1 MDFKQLEA
9 FVYVVKLKSFSKAAQ
24 RIYLTQPTISAHINS
39 LEKELDT
46 KLIERGTKYV
56 YPTKPGS
63 ILYQYAVK
71 MLNLRDDACCSVKN
85 YNKELKGTLSICA
98 STVPSQY
105 ILPKVVSAFREEY
118 PHVTFN
124 IQRQDSELVVE
135 NIAKGMADIGF
146 CGTDTH
152 NPDCVFESFI
162 KDHLVIITPNTE
174 RYIPFDYS
182 TFFSS
187 PVQIHVGATNLLTG
201 RCDFFGK
208 DQMDKK
214 LFPARAS
221 AALPL
226 FSYIFYLNGVPYLDG
241 GIACPIPIA
250 RSVRDGNKKHV
261 IILTRNASFVR
272 KPTSHMHLI
281 RQVYRQYPN
290 FIATEEKRH
299 LIDRRQRSSCAL
311 LSKTGQAFVLQPK
324 QPLTISAMRADEQS
338 LRELYIQGYEEAK
351 EAFPQL
357 MEFLSS
363 PAQ

>member
-1 MDFKQLEA
+1 MTMPDLTATSLVLEGGG
-9 FVYVVKLKSFSKAAQ
+9 FRGIYTSGVLDYFMEQGLYLPQVYG
-24 RIYLTQPTISAHINS
+24 ISAGALNALGYAAKQPGRTAQINFRFCHDQRYIS
-39 LEKELDT
+39 VHNMIKYRCAFNLEFIFDT
-46 KLIERGTKYV
+46 I
-56 YPTKPGS
+56 P
-63 ILYQYAVK
+63 
-71 MLNLRDDACCSVKN
+71 
-85 YNKELKGTLSICA
+85 
-98 STVPSQY
+98 
-105 ILPKVVSAFREEY
+105 
-118 PHVTFN
+118 
-124 IQRQDSELVVE
+124 
-135 NIAKGMADIGF
+135 
-146 CGTDTH
+146 
-152 NPDCVFESFI
+152 
-162 KDHLVIITPNTE
+162 E

-208 DQMDKK
+208 NQMDKK

>member
-1 MDFKQLEA
+1 MEQGLYLPQ
-9 FVYVVKLKSFSKAAQ
+9 VYG
-24 RIYLTQPTISAHINS
+24 ISAGALNALGYAAKQPGRTAQINFRFCHDKRYIS
-39 LEKELDT
+39 VHNMIKYRCAFNLEFIFDT
-46 KLIERGTKYV
+46 I
-56 YPTKPGS
+56 P
-63 ILYQYAVK
+63 
-71 MLNLRDDACCSVKN
+71 
-85 YNKELKGTLSICA
+85 
-98 STVPSQY
+98 
-105 ILPKVVSAFREEY
+105 
-118 PHVTFN
+118 
-124 IQRQDSELVVE
+124 
-135 NIAKGMADIGF
+135 
-146 CGTDTH
+146 
-152 NPDCVFESFI
+152 
-162 KDHLVIITPNTE
+162 E

-201 RCDFFGK
+201 RCDFFEK
-208 DQMDKK
+208 NQMDKK

-290 FIATEEKRH
+290 FIATEEKR

>member
-1 MDFKQLEA
+1 MTMPDLTATSLVLEGGG
-9 FVYVVKLKSFSKAAQ
+9 FRGIYTSGVLDYFMEQGLYLPQVYG
-24 RIYLTQPTISAHINS
+24 ISAGALNALGYAAKQPGRTAQINFRFCHDKRYIS
-39 LEKELDT
+39 VHNMIKYRCAFNLEFIFDT
-46 KLIERGTKYV
+46 I
-56 YPTKPGS
+56 P
-63 ILYQYAVK
+63 
-71 MLNLRDDACCSVKN
+71 
-85 YNKELKGTLSICA
+85 
-98 STVPSQY
+98 
-105 ILPKVVSAFREEY
+105 
-118 PHVTFN
+118 
-124 IQRQDSELVVE
+124 
-135 NIAKGMADIGF
+135 
-146 CGTDTH
+146 
-152 NPDCVFESFI
+152 
-162 KDHLVIITPNTE
+162 E
-174 RYIPFDYS
+174 RYIPLDYS

-290 FIATEEKRH
+290 FIATEEQRH

-357 MEFLSS
+357 MEVLSS

>member
-1 MDFKQLEA
+1 MTMPDLTATSLVLEGGG
-9 FVYVVKLKSFSKAAQ
+9 FRGIYTSGVLDYFMEQGLYLPQVYG
-24 RIYLTQPTISAHINS
+24 ISAGALNALGYAAKQPGRTAQINFRFCHDKRYIS
-39 LEKELDT
+39 FHNMIKYRCAFNLEFIFDT
-46 KLIERGTKYV
+46 I
-56 YPTKPGS
+56 P
-63 ILYQYAVK
+63 
-71 MLNLRDDACCSVKN
+71 
-85 YNKELKGTLSICA
+85 
-98 STVPSQY
+98 
-105 ILPKVVSAFREEY
+105 
-118 PHVTFN
+118 
-124 IQRQDSELVVE
+124 
-135 NIAKGMADIGF
+135 
-146 CGTDTH
+146 
-152 NPDCVFESFI
+152 
-162 KDHLVIITPNTE
+162 E

-208 DQMDKK
+208 DRMDKK

>member
-1 MDFKQLEA
+1 MTMPDLTATSLVLEGGG
-9 FVYVVKLKSFSKAAQ
+9 FRGIYTSGVLDYFMEQGLYLPQVYG
-24 RIYLTQPTISAHINS
+24 ISAGALNALGYAAKQPGRTAQINFRFCHDKRYIS
-39 LEKELDT
+39 VHNMIKYRCAFNLEFIFDT
-46 KLIERGTKYV
+46 I
-56 YPTKPGS
+56 P
-63 ILYQYAVK
+63 
-71 MLNLRDDACCSVKN
+71 
-85 YNKELKGTLSICA
+85 
-98 STVPSQY
+98 
-105 ILPKVVSAFREEY
+105 
-118 PHVTFN
+118 
-124 IQRQDSELVVE
+124 
-135 NIAKGMADIGF
+135 
-146 CGTDTH
+146 
-152 NPDCVFESFI
+152 
-162 KDHLVIITPNTE
+162 E

-226 FSYIFYLNGVPYLDG
+226 FSYILYLNGVPYLDG

-311 LSKTGQAFVLQPK
+311 LSKTGQAFVLQPQ

-357 MEFLSS
+357 MEFLFS

>member
-1 MDFKQLEA
+1 MRMPDLTATSLVLEGGG
-9 FVYVVKLKSFSKAAQ
+9 FRGIYTSGVLDYFMEQGLYLPQVYG
-24 RIYLTQPTISAHINS
+24 ISAGALNALGYAAKQPGRTAQINFRFCHDKRYIS
-39 LEKELDT
+39 VHNMIKYRCAFNLEFIFDT
-46 KLIERGTKYV
+46 I
-56 YPTKPGS
+56 P
-63 ILYQYAVK
+63 
-71 MLNLRDDACCSVKN
+71 
-85 YNKELKGTLSICA
+85 
-98 STVPSQY
+98 
-105 ILPKVVSAFREEY
+105 
-118 PHVTFN
+118 
-124 IQRQDSELVVE
+124 
-135 NIAKGMADIGF
+135 
-146 CGTDTH
+146 
-152 NPDCVFESFI
+152 
-162 KDHLVIITPNTE
+162 E

-201 RCDFFGK
+201 RCDFFEK
-208 DQMDKK
+208 NQMDKK

>member
-1 MDFKQLEA
+1 MTMPDLTATSLVLEGGG
-9 FVYVVKLKSFSKAAQ
+9 FRGIYTSGVLDYFMEQGLYLPQVYG
-24 RIYLTQPTISAHINS
+24 ISAGALNALGYAAKQPGRTAQINFRFCHDKRYIS
-39 LEKELDT
+39 VHNMLKYRCAFNLEFIFDT
-46 KLIERGTKYV
+46 IPER
-56 YPTKPGS
+56 S
-63 ILYQYAVK
+63 
-71 MLNLRDDACCSVKN
+71 
-85 YNKELKGTLSICA
+85 
-98 STVPSQY
+98 
-105 ILPKVVSAFREEY
+105 
-118 PHVTFN
+118 
-124 IQRQDSELVVE
+124 
-135 NIAKGMADIGF
+135 
-146 CGTDTH
+146 
-152 NPDCVFESFI
+152 
-162 KDHLVIITPNTE
+162 
-174 RYIPFDYS
+174 IPFDYF

-281 RQVYRQYPN
+281 RRVYRQYPN

>member
-1 MDFKQLEA
+1 MTMPDLTATSLVLEGGG
-9 FVYVVKLKSFSKAAQ
+9 FRGIYTSGVLDYFMEQGLYLPQVYG
-24 RIYLTQPTISAHINS
+24 ISAGALNALGYAAKQPGRTAQINFRFCHDKRYIS
-39 LEKELDT
+39 VHNMIKYRCAFNLEFIFDT
-46 KLIERGTKYV
+46 I
-56 YPTKPGS
+56 P
-63 ILYQYAVK
+63 
-71 MLNLRDDACCSVKN
+71 
-85 YNKELKGTLSICA
+85 
-98 STVPSQY
+98 
-105 ILPKVVSAFREEY
+105 
-118 PHVTFN
+118 
-124 IQRQDSELVVE
+124 
-135 NIAKGMADIGF
+135 
-146 CGTDTH
+146 
-152 NPDCVFESFI
+152 
-162 KDHLVIITPNTE
+162 E

-201 RCDFFGK
+201 RCDFFEK
-208 DQMDKK
+208 KQMDKK

>member
-1 MDFKQLEA
+1 MTMPDLTATSLVLEGGG
-9 FVYVVKLKSFSKAAQ
+9 FRGIYTSGVLDYFMEQGLYLPQVYG
-24 RIYLTQPTISAHINS
+24 ISAGALNALGYAAKQPGRTAQINFRFCHDKHYIS
-39 LEKELDT
+39 VHNMIKYRCAFNLEFIFDT
-46 KLIERGTKYV
+46 I
-56 YPTKPGS
+56 P
-63 ILYQYAVK
+63 
-71 MLNLRDDACCSVKN
+71 
-85 YNKELKGTLSICA
+85 
-98 STVPSQY
+98 
-105 ILPKVVSAFREEY
+105 
-118 PHVTFN
+118 
-124 IQRQDSELVVE
+124 
-135 NIAKGMADIGF
+135 
-146 CGTDTH
+146 
-152 NPDCVFESFI
+152 
-162 KDHLVIITPNTE
+162 E

>member
-1 MDFKQLEA
+1 MTMPDLTATSLVLEGGGCRGIYTSGVLDY
-9 FVYVVKLKSFSKAAQ
+9 FMEQGLYLPQVYG
-24 RIYLTQPTISAHINS
+24 ISAGALNALGYAAKQPGRTAQINFRFCHDKRYIS
-39 LEKELDT
+39 VHNMIKYRCAFNLEFIFDT
-46 KLIERGTKYV
+46 I
-56 YPTKPGS
+56 P
-63 ILYQYAVK
+63 
-71 MLNLRDDACCSVKN
+71 
-85 YNKELKGTLSICA
+85 
-98 STVPSQY
+98 
-105 ILPKVVSAFREEY
+105 
-118 PHVTFN
+118 
-124 IQRQDSELVVE
+124 
-135 NIAKGMADIGF
+135 
-146 CGTDTH
+146 
-152 NPDCVFESFI
+152 
-162 KDHLVIITPNTE
+162 E

-201 RCDFFGK
+201 RCDFFEK
-208 DQMDKK
+208 NQMDKK

>member
-1 MDFKQLEA
+1 MTMPDLTATSLVLEGGG
-9 FVYVVKLKSFSKAAQ
+9 FRGIYTSGVLDYFMEQGLYLPQVYG
-24 RIYLTQPTISAHINS
+24 ISAGALNALGYAAKQPGRTAQINFRFCHDKRYIS
-39 LEKELDT
+39 VHNMIKYRCAFHLEFIFDT
-46 KLIERGTKYV
+46 I
-56 YPTKPGS
+56 P
-63 ILYQYAVK
+63 
-71 MLNLRDDACCSVKN
+71 
-85 YNKELKGTLSICA
+85 
-98 STVPSQY
+98 
-105 ILPKVVSAFREEY
+105 
-118 PHVTFN
+118 
-124 IQRQDSELVVE
+124 
-135 NIAKGMADIGF
+135 
-146 CGTDTH
+146 
-152 NPDCVFESFI
+152 
-162 KDHLVIITPNTE
+162 E

-226 FSYIFYLNGVPYLDG
+226 FSYILYLNGVPYLDG

>member
-1 MDFKQLEA
+1 MTMPDLTATSLVLEGGG
-9 FVYVVKLKSFSKAAQ
+9 FRGIYTSGVLDYFMEQGLYLPQVYG
-24 RIYLTQPTISAHINS
+24 ISAGALNALGYAAKQPGRTAQINFRFCHDKRYIS
-39 LEKELDT
+39 VHNMIKYRCAFNLEFIFDT
-46 KLIERGTKYV
+46 I
-56 YPTKPGS
+56 P
-63 ILYQYAVK
+63 
-71 MLNLRDDACCSVKN
+71 
-85 YNKELKGTLSICA
+85 
-98 STVPSQY
+98 
-105 ILPKVVSAFREEY
+105 
-118 PHVTFN
+118 
-124 IQRQDSELVVE
+124 
-135 NIAKGMADIGF
+135 
-146 CGTDTH
+146 
-152 NPDCVFESFI
+152 
-162 KDHLVIITPNTE
+162 E

-182 TFFSS
+182 IFFSS

>member
-1 MDFKQLEA
+1 MTMPDLTATSLVLEGGG
-9 FVYVVKLKSFSKAAQ
+9 FRGIYTSRVLDYFMEQGLYLPQVYG
-24 RIYLTQPTISAHINS
+24 ISAGALNALGYAAKQPGRTAQINFRFCHDKRYIS
-39 LEKELDT
+39 VHNMIKYRCAFNLEFIFDT
-46 KLIERGTKYV
+46 I
-56 YPTKPGS
+56 P
-63 ILYQYAVK
+63 
-71 MLNLRDDACCSVKN
+71 
-85 YNKELKGTLSICA
+85 
-98 STVPSQY
+98 
-105 ILPKVVSAFREEY
+105 
-118 PHVTFN
+118 
-124 IQRQDSELVVE
+124 
-135 NIAKGMADIGF
+135 
-146 CGTDTH
+146 
-152 NPDCVFESFI
+152 
-162 KDHLVIITPNTE
+162 E

-226 FSYIFYLNGVPYLDG
+226 FSYILYLNGVPYLDG

>member
-1 MDFKQLEA
+1 MTMPDLTATSLVLEGGG
-9 FVYVVKLKSFSKAAQ
+9 FRGIYTSGVLDYFMEQGLYLPQVYG
-24 RIYLTQPTISAHINS
+24 ISAGALSALGYAAKQPGRTAQINFRFCHDKRYIS
-39 LEKELDT
+39 VHNMIKYRCAFNLEFIFDT
-46 KLIERGTKYV
+46 I
-56 YPTKPGS
+56 P
-63 ILYQYAVK
+63 
-71 MLNLRDDACCSVKN
+71 
-85 YNKELKGTLSICA
+85 
-98 STVPSQY
+98 
-105 ILPKVVSAFREEY
+105 
-118 PHVTFN
+118 
-124 IQRQDSELVVE
+124 
-135 NIAKGMADIGF
+135 
-146 CGTDTH
+146 
-152 NPDCVFESFI
+152 
-162 KDHLVIITPNTE
+162 E

-208 DQMDKK
+208 NQMDKK

-338 LRELYIQGYEEAK
+338 LHELYIQGYEEAK

-363 PAQ
+363 SAQ

>member
-1 MDFKQLEA
+1 MTMPDLTATSLVLEGGG
-9 FVYVVKLKSFSKAAQ
+9 FRGIYTSGVLDYFMEQGLYLPQVYG
-24 RIYLTQPTISAHINS
+24 ISAGALNALGYAAKQPGRTAQINFRFCHDKRYTS
-39 LEKELDT
+39 VHNMIKYRCAFNLEFIFDT
-46 KLIERGTKYV
+46 I
-56 YPTKPGS
+56 P
-63 ILYQYAVK
+63 
-71 MLNLRDDACCSVKN
+71 
-85 YNKELKGTLSICA
+85 
-98 STVPSQY
+98 
-105 ILPKVVSAFREEY
+105 
-118 PHVTFN
+118 
-124 IQRQDSELVVE
+124 
-135 NIAKGMADIGF
+135 
-146 CGTDTH
+146 
-152 NPDCVFESFI
+152 
-162 KDHLVIITPNTE
+162 E

-201 RCDFFGK
+201 RCDFFEK
-208 DQMDKK
+208 NQMDKK

>member
-1 MDFKQLEA
+1 MTMPDLTATSLVLEGGG
-9 FVYVVKLKSFSKAAQ
+9 FRGIYTSGVLDYFMEQGLYLPQVYG
-24 RIYLTQPTISAHINS
+24 ISAGALNALGYAAKQPGRTAQINFRFCHDKRYIS
-39 LEKELDT
+39 VHNMIKYRCAFNLEFIFDT
-46 KLIERGTKYV
+46 I
-56 YPTKPGS
+56 P
-63 ILYQYAVK
+63 
-71 MLNLRDDACCSVKN
+71 
-85 YNKELKGTLSICA
+85 
-98 STVPSQY
+98 
-105 ILPKVVSAFREEY
+105 
-118 PHVTFN
+118 
-124 IQRQDSELVVE
+124 
-135 NIAKGMADIGF
+135 
-146 CGTDTH
+146 
-152 NPDCVFESFI
+152 
-162 KDHLVIITPNTE
+162 E

-208 DQMDKK
+208 DQMAKK

-226 FSYIFYLNGVPYLDG
+226 FSYILYLNGVPYLDG

>member
-1 MDFKQLEA
+1 MTMPDLTATSLVLEGGG
-9 FVYVVKLKSFSKAAQ
+9 FRGIYTSGVLDYFMEQGLYLPQVYG
-24 RIYLTQPTISAHINS
+24 ISAGALNALGYAAKQPGRTAQINFRFCHDKRYIS
-39 LEKELDT
+39 VHNMLKYRCAFNLEFIFDT
-46 KLIERGTKYV
+46 I
-56 YPTKPGS
+56 P
-63 ILYQYAVK
+63 
-71 MLNLRDDACCSVKN
+71 
-85 YNKELKGTLSICA
+85 
-98 STVPSQY
+98 
-105 ILPKVVSAFREEY
+105 
-118 PHVTFN
+118 
-124 IQRQDSELVVE
+124 
-135 NIAKGMADIGF
+135 
-146 CGTDTH
+146 
-152 NPDCVFESFI
+152 
-162 KDHLVIITPNTE
+162 E

-182 TFFSS
+182 TFFFS

>member
-1 MDFKQLEA
+1 MTMPDLTATSLVLEGGG
-9 FVYVVKLKSFSKAAQ
+9 FRGIYTSGVLDYFMEQGLYLPQVYG
-24 RIYLTQPTISAHINS
+24 ISAGALNALGYAAKQPGRTAQINFRFCHDKRYIS
-39 LEKELDT
+39 VHNMIKYRCAFNLEFIFDT
-46 KLIERGTKYV
+46 I
-56 YPTKPGS
+56 P
-63 ILYQYAVK
+63 
-71 MLNLRDDACCSVKN
+71 
-85 YNKELKGTLSICA
+85 
-98 STVPSQY
+98 
-105 ILPKVVSAFREEY
+105 
-118 PHVTFN
+118 
-124 IQRQDSELVVE
+124 
-135 NIAKGMADIGF
+135 
-146 CGTDTH
+146 
-152 NPDCVFESFI
+152 
-162 KDHLVIITPNTE
+162 E

-226 FSYIFYLNGVPYLDG
+226 FSYILYLNGVPYLDG

-299 LIDRRQRSSCAL
+299 RIDRRQRSSCAL
-311 LSKTGQAFVLQPK
+311 LSKTGHGFVLQPK

-357 MEFLSS
+357 MEFLFS

>member
-1 MDFKQLEA
+1 MTMPDLTATSLVLEGGG
-9 FVYVVKLKSFSKAAQ
+9 F
-24 RIYLTQPTISAHINS
+24 RGIYTSGV
-39 LEKELDT
+39 LDYFM
-46 KLIERGTKYV
+46 EQG
-56 YPTKPGS
+56 
-63 ILYQYAVK
+63 LY
-71 MLNLRDDACCSVKN
+71 
-85 YNKELKGTLSICA
+85 
-98 STVPSQY
+98 
-105 ILPKVVSAFREEY
+105 LPKVYGISAGALNALGYAAKQPGRNAQINFRFCHDKRY
-118 PHVTFN
+118 ISVHNMLKYRCAFN
-124 IQRQDSELVVE
+124 LEFI
-135 NIAKGMADIGF
+135 F
-146 CGTDTH
+146 DTI
-152 NPDCVFESFI
+152 P
-162 KDHLVIITPNTE
+162 E

-187 PVQIHVGATNLLTG
+187 PVQVSVGATNLLTG

>member
-1 MDFKQLEA
+1 MIKYRCAFNLE
-9 FVYVVKLKSFSKAAQ
+9 FIFD
-24 RIYLTQPTISAHINS
+24 TI
-39 LEKELDT
+39 
-46 KLIERGTKYV
+46 
-56 YPTKPGS
+56 P
-63 ILYQYAVK
+63 
-71 MLNLRDDACCSVKN
+71 
-85 YNKELKGTLSICA
+85 
-98 STVPSQY
+98 
-105 ILPKVVSAFREEY
+105 
-118 PHVTFN
+118 
-124 IQRQDSELVVE
+124 
-135 NIAKGMADIGF
+135 
-146 CGTDTH
+146 
-152 NPDCVFESFI
+152 
-162 KDHLVIITPNTE
+162 E

-226 FSYIFYLNGVPYLDG
+226 FSYILYLNGVPYLDG

>member
-1 MDFKQLEA
+1 MTMPDLTATSLVLEGGG
-9 FVYVVKLKSFSKAAQ
+9 FRGIYTSGVLDYFMEQGLYLPQVYG
-24 RIYLTQPTISAHINS
+24 ISAGALNALGYAAKQPGRTAQINFRFCHDKRYIS
-39 LEKELDT
+39 VHNMIKYRCAFNLEFIFDT
-46 KLIERGTKYV
+46 I
-56 YPTKPGS
+56 P
-63 ILYQYAVK
+63 
-71 MLNLRDDACCSVKN
+71 
-85 YNKELKGTLSICA
+85 
-98 STVPSQY
+98 
-105 ILPKVVSAFREEY
+105 
-118 PHVTFN
+118 
-124 IQRQDSELVVE
+124 
-135 NIAKGMADIGF
+135 
-146 CGTDTH
+146 
-152 NPDCVFESFI
+152 
-162 KDHLVIITPNTE
+162 E

-201 RCDFFGK
+201 RCDFFEK
-208 DQMDKK
+208 NQMDKK

-351 EAFPQL
+351 DAFPQL

>member
-1 MDFKQLEA
+1 MTVPDLTATSLVLEGGG
-9 FVYVVKLKSFSKAAQ
+9 FRGIYTSGVLDYFMEQGLYLPQVYG
-24 RIYLTQPTISAHINS
+24 ISAGALNALGYAAKQPGRTAQINFRFCHDKRYIS
-39 LEKELDT
+39 VHNMIKYRCAFNLEFIFDT
-46 KLIERGTKYV
+46 IPER
-56 YPTKPGS
+56 
-63 ILYQYAVK
+63 
-71 MLNLRDDACCSVKN
+71 D
-85 YNKELKGTLSICA
+85 
-98 STVPSQY
+98 
-105 ILPKVVSAFREEY
+105 
-118 PHVTFN
+118 
-124 IQRQDSELVVE
+124 
-135 NIAKGMADIGF
+135 
-146 CGTDTH
+146 
-152 NPDCVFESFI
+152 
-162 KDHLVIITPNTE
+162 
-174 RYIPFDYS
+174 IPFDYS

-208 DQMDKK
+208 NQMDKK

-363 PAQ
+363 PAQLALLQRKYAN

>member
-1 MDFKQLEA
+1 MTMPDLTATSLVLEGGG
-9 FVYVVKLKSFSKAAQ
+9 FRGIYTSGVLDYFMEQGLYLPQVYG
-24 RIYLTQPTISAHINS
+24 ISAGALNALGYAAKQPGRTAQINFRFCHDKRYIS
-39 LEKELDT
+39 VHNMIKYRCAFNLEFIFDT
-46 KLIERGTKYV
+46 I
-56 YPTKPGS
+56 P
-63 ILYQYAVK
+63 
-71 MLNLRDDACCSVKN
+71 
-85 YNKELKGTLSICA
+85 
-98 STVPSQY
+98 
-105 ILPKVVSAFREEY
+105 
-118 PHVTFN
+118 
-124 IQRQDSELVVE
+124 
-135 NIAKGMADIGF
+135 
-146 CGTDTH
+146 
-152 NPDCVFESFI
+152 
-162 KDHLVIITPNTE
+162 E

-226 FSYIFYLNGVPYLDG
+226 FSYILYLNGVPYLDG

-311 LSKTGQAFVLQPK
+311 LSKTGQASVLQPK

>member
-1 MDFKQLEA
+1 MTMPDLTATSLVLEGGG
-9 FVYVVKLKSFSKAAQ
+9 FRGIYTSGVLDYFMEQGLYLPQVYG
-24 RIYLTQPTISAHINS
+24 ISAGALNALGYAAKQPGRTAQINFRFCHDKRYIS
-39 LEKELDT
+39 VHNMIKYRCAFNLEFIFDT
-46 KLIERGTKYV
+46 IPE
-56 YPTKPGS
+56 
-63 ILYQYAVK
+63 
-71 MLNLRDDACCSVKN
+71 
-85 YNKELKGTLSICA
+85 
-98 STVPSQY
+98 
-105 ILPKVVSAFREEY
+105 
-118 PHVTFN
+118 H
-124 IQRQDSELVVE
+124 
-135 NIAKGMADIGF
+135 
-146 CGTDTH
+146 
-152 NPDCVFESFI
+152 
-162 KDHLVIITPNTE
+162 
-174 RYIPFDYS
+174 YIPFDYS

-311 LSKTGQAFVLQPK
+311 LNKTGQAFVLQPK

>member
-1 MDFKQLEA
+1 MTMPDLTATSLVLEGGG
-9 FVYVVKLKSFSKAAQ
+9 FRGIYTSGVLDYFMEQGLYLPQVYG
-24 RIYLTQPTISAHINS
+24 ISAGALNALGYAAKQPGRTAQINFRFCHDKRYIS
-39 LEKELDT
+39 VHNMIKYRCAFNLEFIFDT
-46 KLIERGTKYV
+46 I
-56 YPTKPGS
+56 P
-63 ILYQYAVK
+63 
-71 MLNLRDDACCSVKN
+71 
-85 YNKELKGTLSICA
+85 
-98 STVPSQY
+98 
-105 ILPKVVSAFREEY
+105 
-118 PHVTFN
+118 
-124 IQRQDSELVVE
+124 
-135 NIAKGMADIGF
+135 
-146 CGTDTH
+146 
-152 NPDCVFESFI
+152 
-162 KDHLVIITPNTE
+162 E

-226 FSYIFYLNGVPYLDG
+226 FSYILYLNGVPYLDG

-299 LIDRRQRSSCAL
+299 LIDHRQRSSCAL